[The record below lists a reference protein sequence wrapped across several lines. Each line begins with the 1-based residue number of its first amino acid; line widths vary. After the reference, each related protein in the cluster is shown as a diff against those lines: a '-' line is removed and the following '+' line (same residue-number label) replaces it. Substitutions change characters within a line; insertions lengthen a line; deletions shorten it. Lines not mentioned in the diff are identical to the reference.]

1 MATKSKWLVQIL
13 ILSGGLN
20 LALLATFFY
29 FLIRD
34 NPLHF
39 SFPPVVEKIEKHA
52 PPSLLPKLTAATY
65 EQLLQLL
72 SDKRIVEEKYKV
84 RDFAL
89 GTLAT
94 YHDFDVTRALKRG
107 KLSQIKW
114 VFGENSFSLFPGLAD
129 EDFRHLQLFAMQERW
144 PFTTQAL
151 FRAIAE
157 GKADLSLQVFFCH
170 SPEFLVFETLFART
184 HVPLQKG
191 VLLKMALEGGWD
203 KLQAFYEEQEAGCD
217 LGDARRQ
224 KLLVDYLEAGS
235 KTAAYVLLLTDPSFA
250 LNDLDDRRVC
260 ILMSLLTTKTSEA
273 QLYVQKIV
281 ELPRSEAVR
290 NQAMK
295 TLSSYLGDEVA
306 GRFVVKP
313 GKGVGEP
320 GKGVGEPGIG
330 ELRPVFRERAPASPP
345 PQLHIIQPGESLWLI
360 SKKYQVPV
368 EALMQAN
375 QLQSPVIRPGA
386 TLKIPH

>member
-1 MATKSKWLVQIL
+1 MTRKMATKSRWLVQIL

-39 SFPPVVEKIEKHA
+39 SFPPIVEKIEKHA
-52 PPSLLPKLTAATY
+52 PPSLLPKLTAASY

-94 YHDFDVTRALKRG
+94 FHDFDVTRALKRG
-107 KLSQIKW
+107 KLSQVKW
-114 VFGENSFSLFPGLAD
+114 VFEESSFSLFPGLAD

-151 FRAIAE
+151 FRAISE

-170 SPEFLVFETLFART
+170 SAEFLVFETLFART
-184 HVPLQKG
+184 QVPLQKG
-191 VLLKMALEGGWD
+191 VLLKMALEGGWG
-203 KLQAFYEEQEAGCD
+203 KLQAFYEEQEKGCD
-217 LGDARRQ
+217 LSDSRRQ

-235 KTAAYVLLLTDPSFA
+235 KTAAYILLLTDYSFA

-260 ILMSLLTTKTSEA
+260 MLISLLTTKTSEA
-273 QLYVQKIV
+273 QSYVQKLT
-281 ELPRSEAVR
+281 ELPRSEAVK

-320 GKGVGEPGIG
+320 GIG
-330 ELRPVFRERAPASPP
+330 ELRPVFRDKPPASPS
-345 PQLHIIQPGESLWLI
+345 PQLHVIQPGESLWLI

-375 QLQSPVIRPGA
+375 QLQSPVIRPGK
-386 TLKIPH
+386 TLKIP